1 MEAASRISGRDA
13 SWVVLTELLI
23 IVILVSLTAF
33 LKLKNKAAQARLSGL
48 LIDAEEKERSRVASE
63 LHDDFSQRLAV
74 IALKLENVSE
84 TVSPMSKEAE
94 RQFHEIVNSVSELGA
109 DLHTLSHQL
118 HPSVLE
124 SLGLVPAITGLCKE
138 FTAQHGVEVGFTSDD
153 VPRSVHPD
161 AALCMYRIVQEGLR
175 NFIKHSGAQQALV
188 SLRVNAEKL
197 SVSVLDK
204 GCGFDM
210 QQLSDGLGVWSMEGR
225 VRALGGDFMIQSAPG
240 KGTTVSAW
248 VPLAVTVGW
257 RARNFQTK
265 SGS

>member
-1 MEAASRISGRDA
+1 MEAASRIFGRDA
-13 SWVVLTELLI
+13 SWVVLTGLLI

-33 LKLKNKAAQARLSGL
+33 LKLKKKQFEQSKAAQARLSGL

-74 IALKLENVSE
+74 IALKLAEVSE

-124 SLGLVPAITGLCKE
+124 SLGLVPAITALCKE

-175 NFIKHSGAQQALV
+175 NFHKHSGAQHATV
-188 SLRVNAEKL
+188 SLRVNGGKL
-197 SVSVLDK
+197 FMSLLDK
-204 GCGFDM
+204 GSGFEM
-210 QQLSDGLGVWSMEGR
+210 KELIHKTGLGVRAMEER
-225 VRALGGDFMIQSAPG
+225 VRLLGGEFTIQSAPG
-240 KGTTVSAW
+240 KGTTLNAW
-248 VPLAVTVGW
+248 VSLAP
-257 RARNFQTK
+257 K
-265 SGS
+265 SLEGI